1 MNFALATLW
10 YERQRYLPGI
20 LAVAFSAVLIALT
33 CGLLLGLL
41 SITTIPITR
50 TRADV
55 WVGSAGVL
63 SVDIAGVVPTSWYS
77 RVVESPEVTACEEYC
92 EGFSKWRK
100 FNGADELIIIVG
112 SRLEDNSIGAVSAL
126 TPELREKL
134 TEPNSVVIDQSELQ
148 RLGLTTGLGETG
160 EILGRKVRIVGL
172 VKGYSSLA
180 GPYVFCSIQTSR
192 PLLRLKSD
200 QASYLLAKTRNPPAD
215 ARAVVDRLRE
225 KYGDEM
231 SAFTSAEFTWRSEMH
246 WLTKTKAGV
255 AMGVLSLLGLL
266 VGAVVTG
273 FTLYAA
279 TAASIREYAVLRA
292 LGIPRWRMGM
302 AVMSQSFWVGVLG
315 VAVGLPTMYA
325 LARAAEAVGN
335 LRVSLAPWLLG
346 SVGIIT
352 LAMALVSG
360 LAALRI
366 LRQVEPANLLR

>member
-10 YERQRYLPGI
+10 HERQRYLPGI

-41 SITTIPITR
+41 KITSIPITR

-63 SVDIAGVVPTSWYS
+63 SVDIAGKVPTAWYS
-77 RVVESPEVTACEEYC
+77 RVMECPNVVTCEEYC
-92 EGFSKWRK
+92 EGFQKWK
-100 FNGADELIIIVG
+100 KPNGADELCIIIG
-112 SRLEDNSIGAVSAL
+112 SRLEDGSLGAVGAL

-134 TEPNSVVIDQSELQ
+134 TEPNSVVIDEHELP
-148 RLGLTTGLGETG
+148 RLGLKTGVGETG
-160 EILGRKVRIVGL
+160 EIMGRKVRIVGL
-172 VKGYSSLA
+172 IQGYGSLA
-180 GPYVFCSIQTSR
+180 GPYVFCSLSTAR
-192 PLLRLKSD
+192 PLLRLRQD
-200 QASYLLAKTRNPPAD
+200 EASYLLAKCDQPGDSREVA
-215 ARAVVDRLRE
+215 DRLRA
-225 KYGDEM
+225 KYGEEI
-231 SAFTSAEFTWRSEMH
+231 SAYTSADFSYRSEMH
-246 WLTKTKAGV
+246 WLTKTKAGA
-255 AMGVLSLLGLL
+255 AMGLLSVLGLL

-302 AVMSQSFWVGVLG
+302 SVIGQSFWVGVFG
-315 VAVGLPTMYA
+315 VVVGVPTIYG
-325 LARAAEAVGN
+325 LARLMLVVGN
-335 LRVSLAPWLLG
+335 LKVYIAPWLLAA
-346 SVGIIT
+346 VAIIT
-352 LAMALVSG
+352 LGMAVTSG